1 MGFSIFP
8 AKKNPFHK
16 IQVSHRHATACMPA
30 ISVPCTP
37 IARLTRAHIDARSLR
52 VERCTAATLLTCP
65 SFQFEQKILGAT
77 KPLGG
82 DAITSNDTPTKEEAA
97 AAQAAIDETCKALV
111 SSALAKVVDT
121 TASEAIEADQAA
133 KAEAERKEK
142 ARLEA
147 EARAREEVAAYAA
160 KAEADKAAEEAEK
173 AAAPVEVE
181 APRKLTETL
190 TETLTEA
197 PRKLSSA
204 VVGWVSGLF
213 EALTGYAQ
221 PLLYLLQVP
230 IAADMMGALVPW
242 RGREEEKTPDVVVHV
257 PSAPEQQ
264 RRPSIDEQM
273 QAAVKAEEEAA
284 AAAKL
289 QAIKRG
295 QAARKEVEAK
305 KDMASDA
312 EIAEAC
318 ASVISSAMAAVV
330 AAAGVEESPVKEGP
344 LKRFSSLFGSGK
356 KSKRASNAGAA
367 EAA

>member
-1 MGFSIFP
+1 
-8 AKKNPFHK
+8 
-16 IQVSHRHATACMPA
+16 MPA

-65 SFQFEQKILGAT
+65 SFQCEQKILGVT

-82 DAITSNDTPTKEEAA
+82 DAIASNDTPTKEEAKAAHNDTPTKEEAA

-111 SSALAKVVDT
+111 SSALAKVVET

-242 RGREEEKTPDVVVHV
+242 RGREEKTPDVVVVHV

-305 KDMASDA
+305 KNMASDA

>member
-16 IQVSHRHATACMPA
+16 IQ
-30 ISVPCTP
+30 
-37 IARLTRAHIDARSLR
+37 
-52 VERCTAATLLTCP
+52 
-65 SFQFEQKILGAT
+65 KILGAT

-82 DAITSNDTPTKEEAA
+82 DAITSNDTPTKEEAKAAHNDTPTKEEAA

-213 EALTGYAQ
+213 EALTG
-221 PLLYLLQVP
+221 
-230 IAADMMGALVPW
+230 
-242 RGREEEKTPDVVVHV
+242 EEEKTPDVVVHV

-305 KDMASDA
+305 KNMASDA